1 MAESYR
7 TRHPA
12 VLDGPGK
19 AIEDARKTGTPAGV
33 FSLGADLEYYLER
46 LPTPTGYMMCVG
58 ELQRPLR
65 ALPVG

>member
-12 VLDGPGK
+12 VLDGLGK
-19 AIEDARKTGTPAGV
+19 AIEDARKARTPARV
-33 FSLGADLEYYLER
+33 FSLGADLEYYIER

-58 ELQRPLR
+58 ELQRLLQ